1 MRSRRRAWAGRGG
14 FCLLSCFTSIA
25 CATASGHALRGVFPG
40 NFLRY
45 SVAEIMRPCAVPRL
59 VVSIRGGEGEV
70 LLSDV
75 MLEEVGSSTGG

>member
-1 MRSRRRAWAGRGG
+1 
-14 FCLLSCFTSIA
+14 
-25 CATASGHALRGVFPG
+25 
-40 NFLRY
+40 
-45 SVAEIMRPCAVPRL
+45 MRPCAVPRL